1 MGSPIYSR
9 NNRMTDM
16 VCIGNCREDQFIICR
31 GKTMEKLR
39 SEVKWIAD
47 YDTGLKRAEQ
57 ENKPMLLDFFKE
69 G

>member
-1 MGSPIYSR
+1 
-9 NNRMTDM
+9 
-16 VCIGNCREDQFIICR
+16 
-31 GKTMEKLR
+31 MEKLR